1 MFLRCTERKKDGK
14 VHYYYSVV
22 ENRRVADH
30 KVTQRTVLYLGEIN
44 QLQEAAW
51 QDLLDRVDSECQG
64 HTVKPFR
71 QQRLVGPQPLRL
83 EEVDAI
89 QVKLSQMELR
99 RPPAF
104 GNCWLGCE
112 IWRLLELDDFW
123 RGRPKRSGRAVQCA
137 ECTAAATLA
146 EFVSPH
152 RTVHALGQGGVL
164 GANDFLWRK
173 VVADRL
179 A

>member
-1 MFLRCTERKKDGK
+1 MFLRSTERKKDGK

-22 ENRRVADH
+22 ENRRVANN

-51 QDLLDRVDSECQG
+51 QDLLNRFDSECQG

-71 QQRLVGPQPLRL
+71 QQRLLGPQPLRL

-89 QVKLSQMELR
+89 GVKLSQMELR
-99 RPPAF
+99 RPRAF

-123 RGRPKRSGRAVQCA
+123 REKLPEGREKEWHGTR
-137 ECTAAATLA
+137 
-146 EFVSPH
+146 
-152 RTVHALGQGGVL
+152 
-164 GANDFLWRK
+164 
-173 VVADRL
+173 
-179 A
+179 